1 MIIGVINLKRVEVHP
16 ATIDI
21 QLIINN
27 SGLMS
32 IPAAEV
38 VQRILDGANP
48 LNRER
53 QQQCQQECLLSGTCP

>member
-1 MIIGVINLKRVEVHP
+1 MIGVISFKRVEVHP

-21 QLIINN
+21 QLIINDG
-27 SGLMS
+27 GLMS

-38 VQRILDGANP
+38 GQGILDGANP

-53 QQQCQQECLLSGTCP
+53 QQQCQQECLFSGTRP